1 MSKKTS
7 KRSYKEFITTFG
19 SAVLLIIVGFWVAYQ
34 FVAPPPPK
42 KIVISTGSE
51 TGTYFKIAQQYR
63 TALAEEGIELEIIS
77 SSGSGDNISRLLN
90 KQADL
95 AFIQGGTGKDEE
107 SLLSLGSLYYEPLW
121 IFLGKESNIKN
132 MADLSGQR
140 IAIGKDGSGTQILA
154 KQLLQLNHI
163 DTQATELLELSSEDA
178 AEALIQSKIDIS
190 IMVASVD
197 SKIVQ
202 QLLRNKQVKLLTLH
216 RADAYIRLIPY
227 LSKISLP
234 EGVIDLENNIPAHA
248 VTLLAPTAN
257 LVVSEDF
264 SSALSVL
271 LLRAADKIHVNG
283 SVFSAPGIFPS
294 DQFTA
299 YPVSDVAERFYTVGP
314 PFLMRYLPFW
324 PAVFIDRMIVMLIP
338 LLALLLPLGKIM
350 PPLYRWRIR
359 SKIYRWYKELQEV
372 DDAIHKQQLT
382 LSELAQLSIELSQ
395 IENEVNKV
403 KTPLSY
409 ADQVYNLLLHID
421 LVRKKLTAAE
431 AEH

>member
-1 MSKKTS
+1 MSKTPS
-7 KRSYKEFITTFG
+7 KRSYKELFTTF
-19 SAVLLIIVGFWVAYQ
+19 SPALLLIIVGFWVAYQ

-42 KIVISTGSE
+42 KIIISTGST

-77 SSGSGDNISRLLN
+77 SSGSGENISRLLN

-95 AFIQGGTGKDEE
+95 AFIQGGTGNHEE
-107 SLLSLGSLYYEPLW
+107 SMLSLGSLYYEPLW
-121 IFLGKESNIKN
+121 IFLRKETNVENI
-132 MADLSGQR
+132 AALSGLR
-140 IAIGKDGSGTQILA
+140 VAIGKQGSGTQILA
-154 KQLLQLNHI
+154 KQLFKLNHI
-163 DTQATELLELSSEDA
+163 DKQATELLELSSADA
-178 AEALIQSKIDIS
+178 AKALIQSDIDAS

-202 QLLRNKQVKLLTLH
+202 QLLRNEQIKLLKLN

-234 EGVIDLENNIPAHA
+234 EGVIDLQKNFPEQA
-248 VTLLAPTAN
+248 VTLLAPSAN
-257 LVVSEDF
+257 LVVTEDF
-264 SSALSVL
+264 NSALTVL
-271 LLRAADKIHVNG
+271 LLRAADKIHG
-283 SVFSAPGIFPS
+283 KSSIFSSSGAFPS

-299 YPVSDVAERFYTVGP
+299 YPINDVAERFYSVGP

-324 PAVFIDRMIVMLIP
+324 PAVFMDRMIVMLIP
-338 LLALLLPLGKIM
+338 LIALLLPLGKIM

-372 DDAIHKQQLT
+372 DDAIHLQQPSLA
-382 LSELAQLSIELSQ
+382 ELAQLSSELTQ

-421 LVRKKLTAAE
+421 LVRKKLNAAQ
-431 AEH
+431 AAG

>member
-1 MSKKTS
+1 
-7 KRSYKEFITTFG
+7 
-19 SAVLLIIVGFWVAYQ
+19 
-34 FVAPPPPK
+34 
-42 KIVISTGSE
+42 
-51 TGTYFKIAQQYR
+51 
-63 TALAEEGIELEIIS
+63 
-77 SSGSGDNISRLLN
+77 
-90 KQADL
+90 
-95 AFIQGGTGKDEE
+95 
-107 SLLSLGSLYYEPLW
+107 
-121 IFLGKESNIKN
+121 
-132 MADLSGQR
+132 
-140 IAIGKDGSGTQILA
+140 
-154 KQLLQLNHI
+154 
-163 DTQATELLELSSEDA
+163 
-178 AEALIQSKIDIS
+178 
-190 IMVASVD
+190 MVASVD
-197 SKIVQ
+197 SPVVQ
-202 QLLRNKQVKLLTLH
+202 QLLHNKQLKLLTLH

-234 EGVIDLENNIPAHA
+234 EGVIDLESNIPAQT

-257 LVVSEDF
+257 LVISEDF

-271 LLRAADKIHVNG
+271 LLRAADKIHGNG
-283 SVFSAPGIFPS
+283 SVFSASGKFPS

-299 YPVSDVAERFYTVGP
+299 YPVSDVAERFYSVGP

-372 DDAIHKQQLT
+372 DDAIHGQQLT
-382 LSELAQLSIELSQ
+382 LSEFAQLGIELSK

-421 LVRKKLTAAE
+421 LVRKKLTTAQTG
-431 AEH
+431 H

>member
-271 LLRAADKIHVNG
+271 LLRAADKIHGSG

-299 YPVSDVAERFYTVGP
+299 YPVSDVAERFHTVGP

-372 DDAIHKQQLT
+372 DDAIHEQQLT